1 MSSTKQ
7 TLFFKFF
14 FACMTFLL
22 ASLLNSLTII
32 GFSPGRSEGKRC
44 MATNSNLVCMMTLT
58 LKSDR
63 EGKCLLFYHTL
74 TVHIYLT
81 LCLICLYLL

>member
-1 MSSTKQ
+1 M
-7 TLFFKFF
+7 LFTCFD
-14 FACMTFLL
+14 MNMLL
-22 ASLLNSLTII
+22 CVLLNSLTII

-44 MATNSNLVCMMTLT
+44 MATTSLSSINNSNLVCMMTLT

-81 LCLICLYLL
+81 LYLICLYLL

>member
-1 MSSTKQ
+1 MEEHLMINNT
-7 TLFFKFF
+7 
-14 FACMTFLL
+14 
-22 ASLLNSLTII
+22 
-32 GFSPGRSEGKRC
+32 
-44 MATNSNLVCMMTLT
+44 NLVCMMTLT

-81 LCLICLYLL
+81 LYLIQYVFLKKPKNHTESNTGYYMYMVIKIINEM